1 MNVWLDHLVVGAATL
16 DDGVA
21 WCERTLGVSPGPG
34 GRHALMGTHNRLLK
48 LSSPAF
54 EDCYL
59 EIVAVE
65 PEAPPPGRPRWFGLD
80 GSELQAQL
88 QAQGPRLLHCVAR
101 SPQLDMH
108 RWGLIAVGY
117 QPGDPQR
124 LGRDTP
130 QGRLEWDMLLRPDGQ
145 PQCGGALPTLMQ
157 WQGRHPTADLPDS
170 GVALRSLAL
179 CGFHERARDVLRI
192 RGVQVLPIAEAG
204 RVPALQALLDTPL
217 GPVELRSG

>member
-16 DDGVA
+16 QDGVA
-21 WCERTLGVSPGPG
+21 WCEGTLGVLPGPG
-34 GRHALMGTHNRLLK
+34 GQHALMGTHNRLLK
-48 LSSPAF
+48 FDGTAF
-54 EDCYL
+54 PECYL
-59 EIVAVE
+59 EIIAID
-65 PEAPPPGRPRWFGLD
+65 PDAPPPGRPRWFGLD
-80 GSELQAQL
+80 DTAVQTRLRQD
-88 QAQGPRLLHCVAR
+88 GPQLLHCVAR

-108 RWGLIAVGY
+108 RWGLITVGY

-157 WQGRHPTADLPDS
+157 WQGRHPTADMPDS
-170 GVALRSLAL
+170 GVALQALEL

-192 RGVQVLPIAEAG
+192 RGVKVLPVGTA
-204 RVPALQALLDTPL
+204 PALRALLHTPR
-217 GPVELRSG
+217 GEVELRSG

>member
-16 DDGVA
+16 HDGVA
-21 WCERTLGVSPGPG
+21 WCEKTLGATPAAG

-48 LSSPAF
+48 LSSAAF

-59 EIVAVE
+59 EIIAID
-65 PEAPPPGRPRWFGLD
+65 PDAPAPGRPRWFGLD
-80 GSELQAQL
+80 DPALQAQL
-88 QAQGPRLLHCVAR
+88 QAQGPRLLHSVAR

-108 RWGLIAVGY
+108 RWGLITVGY

-157 WQGRHPTADLPDS
+157 WHGRHPTADLPDS

-192 RGVQVLPIAEAG
+192 RGVKVLPVGTA
-204 RVPALQALLDTPL
+204 PALHAVLDTPR
-217 GPVELRSG
+217 GPVELLSA